1 MQDDYKVVYIHREKA
16 KWIPIEEKP
25 TEMASMYLITGK
37 FADGEEFLHPINE
50 HPQKASISYKRLG
63 GHVGYYMVVPTP
75 PPCSQVS

>member
-1 MQDDYKVVYIHREKA
+1 MQDDYKVVYIHREQG

-50 HPQKASISYKRLG
+50 HPQKA
-63 GHVGYYMVVPTP
+63 
-75 PPCSQVS
+75 